1 MRPAIEVQ
9 DLRFAFPDGTVAL
22 HGVSF
27 TVDEHECLGVIG
39 PNGAGKSTLLLHLN
53 GLLPETP
60 SRHPAVSIFG
70 APITRETQQ
79 HAHRTVGLLFQDP
92 DDQLFCPTV
101 AEDVGFGPQQQGI
114 TGAALREVVAEALD
128 KVGLKGYE
136 RRSPHHLSGG
146 EKQRV
151 CLAGLLAC
159 SSRILVL
166 DEPTANLDP
175 RGKRGLKTLLSSLPV
190 TKVIATHDLELVVEL
205 CERVIVLDNGRCVA
219 DGPTVDLLSDGDLME
234 AHGLETPH
242 ILRHRHPHPA
252 RRSSRP

>member
-1 MRPAIEVQ
+1 V
-9 DLRFAFPDGTVAL
+9 
-22 HGVSF
+22 
-27 TVDEHECLGVIG
+27 
-39 PNGAGKSTLLLHLN
+39 
-53 GLLPETP
+53 
-60 SRHPAVSIFG
+60 
-70 APITRETQQ
+70 
-79 HAHRTVGLLFQDP
+79 LFQDP

-114 TGAALREVVAEALD
+114 TGEALRSIIAESLG
-128 KVGLKGYE
+128 KVGLTGYE
-136 RRSPHHLSGG
+136 QRSPHHLSGG

-175 RGKRGLKTLLSSLPV
+175 RGKRELKSLLGSLPI

-205 CERVIVLDNGRCVA
+205 CGRVIVLDHGRCVA
-219 DGPTVDLLSDGDLME
+219 QGPTVALLADEPLMHS
-234 AHGLETPH
+234 HGLETPH

-252 RRSSRP
+252 RSTARD